1 MRRRAGERMT
11 AGTHGVG
18 ILVFDGMKML
28 DLSGPAEV
36 FSEAN
41 RFGAHYRLTLVSVG
55 GKPVHTS
62 IGLRM
67 PVDGDAR
74 AASAFD
80 TFLVLGGDPL
90 PGSPVAPEL
99 AAAARRLAQRSARV
113 ASVCT
118 GAFVL
123 AAAGLLDGRR
133 ATTHWE
139 HAATLARRCP
149 SARVEPDAIFVKDGN
164 TYTSAGVTAG
174 IDLALALVEHD
185 HGPDLA
191 RQVARSLVVPMQR
204 AGGQSQF
211 SASLQGPAPKTP
223 VLRLVQEAVQ
233 ADPTAD
239 HSLEALAARVRVSP
253 RHLTRMF
260 RAELDT
266 TPGRY
271 VELIRF
277 DLAKALLDAGHNAT
291 EAAAKSGFPSY
302 ESLRRAFARHLG
314 LSPTRYQQRF
324 ASTDRASR
332 RPRTPARGAG
342 AVTS

>member
-1 MRRRAGERMT
+1 MAPGP
-11 AGTHGVG
+11 HSVG
-18 ILVFDGMKML
+18 LLVFDGMKML

-41 RFGAHYRLTLVSVG
+41 RYGAEYRLSIVSADGAPVGSSIGMRVPADVDAYAAAPYDTLVVVG
-55 GKPVHTS
+55 GDALPDS
-62 IGLRM
+62 
-67 PVDGDAR
+67 PVDPALD
-74 AASAFD
+74 
-80 TFLVLGGDPL
+80 
-90 PGSPVAPEL
+90 
-99 AAAARRLAQRSARV
+99 AAAKALADRAGRV

-123 AAAGLLDGRR
+123 GAAGLLEGRR
-133 ATTHWE
+133 ATTHWQ
-139 HAATLARRCP
+139 HTTALARRCP
-149 SARVEPDAIFVKDGN
+149 STRVEPDAIFVKDGT

-174 IDLALALVEHD
+174 IDLALALLEED

-191 RQVARSLVVPMQR
+191 RKVARSLVVYMQR

-211 SASLQGPAPKTP
+211 SASLQGPAPRTP

-233 ADPTAD
+233 GDPAGD
-239 HSLEALAARVRVSP
+239 HGLEALAARVRVSP

-266 TPGRY
+266 TPMRY

-277 DLAKALLDAGHNAT
+277 DMAKALLDAGHNAT
-291 EAAAKSGFPSY
+291 EAAALSGFPSY

-314 LSPTRYQQRF
+314 LSPIRYQHRF
-324 ASTDRASR
+324 TTTAPRS
-332 RPRTPARGAG
+332 RPRKATG
-342 AVTS
+342 